1 MTRKKNNNKQKTK
14 TKEKREKDS
23 ITSPLLSI
31 STLLLLIIDYLTL
44 IEITILDNAML
55 NKILRKQY
63 YEMLLLATPSCLN
76 TFLFHKDA
84 LIYSIKRFNCRTL
97 SSLQFKFGVE
107 DKDLNSLTSLK
118 KLQRINFTY
127 CDLLS
132 DTFMSSIIQN
142 SSESLTS
149 VDLSGAL
156 NVSTR

>member
-14 TKEKREKDS
+14 TKEKRERD

-63 YEMLLLATPSCLN
+63 YEMLLLFTPSCLN

-84 LIYSIKRFNCRTL
+84 LIYSSKRFNCRTL